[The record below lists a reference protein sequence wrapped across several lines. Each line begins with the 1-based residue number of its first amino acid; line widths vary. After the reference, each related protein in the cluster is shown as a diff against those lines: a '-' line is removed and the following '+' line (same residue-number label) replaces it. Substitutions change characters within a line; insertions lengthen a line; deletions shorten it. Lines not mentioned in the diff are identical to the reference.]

1 MRARFGRTFAALLM
15 LAVGGTAD
23 AQTDPASPDLKVI
36 SIDVEGGAAVLIRTP
51 EGKSLLIDTGW
62 KPGEGVPYPVAAG
75 APPIPQPVSADR
87 IAAAAAG
94 LGIKK
99 IDYLVMTHY
108 HADHLGGL
116 EALLARLPVGTFV
129 DHGPNREIAP
139 PGQTTAGSPEARY
152 PAWLAAS
159 ARHPHISVHAGQ
171 TLDIGS
177 LHILFVASDGEVL
190 DAPSPGAGQSNP
202 QCAGVK
208 RAVDDG
214 GDENNRSLGLLL
226 HFGVA
231 RIAYL
236 GDLSWNKEIAL
247 LCPANKVGKVD
258 VYFVT
263 GHGMNLSSSP
273 PTVALDPLVAIMQ
286 NGPLKG
292 GDQEV
297 IRTVNAYPNLQDFWR
312 THATVRFPALNGDP
326 DFIAN
331 PDEVPDRG
339 YTIALDIAP
348 GGRIT
353 ATNTRNQFHKTY
365 QARDTK
371 LR

>member
-1 MRARFGRTFAALLM
+1 MRASIGRALATL
-15 LAVGGTAD
+15 LVLTAGGMAD
-23 AQTDPASPDLKVI
+23 AQTGAASPDLKII
-36 SIDVEGGAAVLIRTP
+36 SVDVEGGAAVLIRTP

-75 APPIPQPVSADR
+75 APPIPQPISADR

-94 LGIKK
+94 LGVGK

-139 PGQTTAGSPEARY
+139 SGHAAAGSPEARY
-152 PAWLAAS
+152 PAWLAA
-159 ARHPHISVHAGQ
+159 AAGHPHISVRAGQ

-190 DAPSPGAGQSNP
+190 DASLPEAGQSNP

-208 RAVDDG
+208 HVVNDG
-214 GDENNRSLGLLL
+214 GDENNRSLGMLLR
-226 HFGVA
+226 FGVT

-273 PTVALDPLVAIMQ
+273 PTAALDPLVAVMQ

-297 IRTVNAYPNLQDFWR
+297 IRTVNAYPSLQGFWR
-312 THATVRFPALNGDP
+312 THATIRFPALNGDP
-326 DFIAN
+326 NFIAN
-331 PDEVPDRG
+331 TDEAQDRG
-339 YTIALDIAP
+339 YAIALDITR

-353 ATNTRNQFHKTY
+353 ATNIRNQFHKTY

-371 LR
+371 PR